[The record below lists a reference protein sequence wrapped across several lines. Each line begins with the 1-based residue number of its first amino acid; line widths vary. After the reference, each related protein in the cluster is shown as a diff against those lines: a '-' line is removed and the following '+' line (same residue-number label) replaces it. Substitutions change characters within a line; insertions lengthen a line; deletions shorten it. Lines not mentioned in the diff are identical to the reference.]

1 MGRQPWAVQGL
12 LKTADSVSPNVSTA
26 EMVTTLSLLTLVYVG
41 LGLVAGRVALR
52 EARHG
57 PEALEEKAPTDQ
69 RPDLALTY

>member
-1 MGRQPWAVQGL
+1 
-12 LKTADSVSPNVSTA
+12 
-26 EMVTTLSLLTLVYVG
+26 
-41 LGLVAGRVALR
+41 VAGRVALR